1 MQQNHET
8 ERNEQHVCAAPG
20 CTALCTGEYCRRHKP
35 RHPMAV
41 YLGRAT
47 GLKKEIRETRELLCQ
62 LREQATRATSRL
74 SATRLS
80 GTGRHDT
87 MAGNAIRIVEAE
99 ERLEKIIADW
109 AEALAVRVVLL
120 SRMEDPRERRLL
132 ELRYLHGL
140 SIEDI
145 CVRLNME
152 RMQVWRVQGSALEH
166 FREVYERE
174 QKGENAI

>member
-1 MQQNHET
+1 MAFRQSIPAI
-8 ERNEQHVCAAPG
+8 VCAAVLTLG
-20 CTALCTGEYCRRHKP
+20 ISGHGAAATGS
-35 RHPMAV
+35 
-41 YLGRAT
+41 GRASGGEAAALEYT
-47 GLKKEIRETRELLCQ
+47 ELVEETSTEG
-62 LREQATRATSRL
+62 
-74 SATRLS
+74 SAP
-80 GTGRHDT
+80 
-87 MAGNAIRIVEAE
+87 AVEAE

-166 FREVYERE
+166 FREVYERG
-174 QKGENAI
+174 QKGEK

>member
-1 MQQNHET
+1 MRGSRLYGAVHGGILPQAQAQASHG
-8 ERNEQHVCAAPG
+8 RVSGPG
-20 CTALCTGEYCRRHKP
+20 Y
-35 RHPMAV
+35 
-41 YLGRAT
+41 RAE
-47 GLKKEIRETRELLCQ
+47 KEIRETKELLCQ

-80 GTGRHDT
+80 GTGRHDA

-109 AEALAVRVVLL
+109 AEALAVRVALL
-120 SRMEDPRERRLL
+120 GMMEDPRERRLL
-132 ELRYLHGL
+132 ELRYLHGA
-140 SIEDI
+140 SVEDI

-174 QKGENAI
+174 QKGEK